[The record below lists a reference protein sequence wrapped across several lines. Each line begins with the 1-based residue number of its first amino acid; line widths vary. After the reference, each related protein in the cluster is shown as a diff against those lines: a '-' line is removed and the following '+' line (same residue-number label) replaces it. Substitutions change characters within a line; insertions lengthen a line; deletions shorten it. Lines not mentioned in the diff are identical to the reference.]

1 MGPRFRVFGQVVAAG
16 SALALADQVARHLD
30 LVRAS
35 GLLCLASLAT
45 VVICARL
52 GWRQALLGVVGLA
65 LLTIPA
71 ALSQGDPLLAVVV
84 MMFTAFGLGLSA
96 RWQLQQVYWLMVVSL
111 VLLITNSPF
120 SSLPNAL
127 DLVRLGVAVL
137 ISGTLAI
144 LLQIRLVPRDRAKV
158 APALFPV
165 AHSWRRSAAYGA
177 LLATTTLVSTAI
189 ALHQHWRV
197 SGLWLILVPFLVLR
211 PFVRDAWKVAL
222 HRSLGTVAGVVLV
235 VALAAALPPGLP
247 LQVPAILLGA
257 VTALIAIRHG
267 HPALMIT
274 ALTATIVL
282 FNSNSS
288 DLILMDDKRLEA
300 NVLGVAIAL
309 ASMAIA
315 QPIERWFLL
324 RREPEV
330 G

>member
-1 MGPRFRVFGQVVAAG
+1 MGLRFRALAQVMATGV
-16 SALALADQVARHLD
+16 ALALADQIARHLD

-35 GLLCLASLAT
+35 GLVCLASLAT

-52 GWRQALLGVVGLA
+52 GWRQALLGVMGLVF
-65 LLTIPA
+65 LMIPA

-84 MMFTAFGLGLSA
+84 MVFTAFGLGLSA

-120 SSLPNAL
+120 SAVPNAL
-127 DLVRLGVAVL
+127 DLVRLGAAVL

-144 LLQIRLVPRDRAKV
+144 LLQSGLVPRDPAKV

-177 LLATTTLVSTAI
+177 LLAATTLVSTAI

-222 HRSLGTVAGVVLV
+222 HRSLGTVAGVLLV
-235 VALAAALPPGLP
+235 VVLAAVLPPGLP
-247 LQVPAILLGA
+247 LQVPAIVLGA

-282 FNSNSS
+282 FNSTSA
-288 DLILMDDKRLEA
+288 DVILMDDKRLQA
-300 NVLGVAIAL
+300 NLLGIAIAL
-309 ASMAIA
+309 AAMAA
-315 QPIERWFLL
+315 ANPIERRFLL
-324 RREPEV
+324 KREPEA

>member
-1 MGPRFRVFGQVVAAG
+1 MNLRFRALVQVIAAG
-16 SALALADQVARHLD
+16 VALALADQVARHLD

-35 GLLCLASLAT
+35 GLVCLASLAT
-45 VVICARL
+45 LVICARL
-52 GWRQALLGVVGLA
+52 GWRQALLGVMGLA

-84 MMFTAFGLGLSA
+84 MVFTAFGLGLSA

-111 VLLITNSPF
+111 VLLITNPPF
-120 SSLPNAL
+120 SAVPNAL
-127 DLVRLGVAVL
+127 DLVRLATAVL

-144 LLQIRLVPRDRAKV
+144 LLQSGLVPRDRAKV

-177 LLATTTLVSTAI
+177 LLAATTLVSTAI

-222 HRSLGTVAGVVLV
+222 HRSLGTVAGVLLV

-247 LQVPAILLGA
+247 LQVPAIVLGA

-282 FNSNSS
+282 FNSTSA
-288 DLILMDDKRLEA
+288 DVILMDDKRLQA
-300 NVLGVAIAL
+300 NVLGIAIAL
-309 ASMAIA
+309 AAMAA
-315 QPIERWFLL
+315 AHPIERRFLL
-324 RREPEV
+324 KREPEA